1 MGKKKEK
8 ERMKSQVSAVLNNVN
23 ISKKDSRRLVSQD
36 HDDLPSASDYSDL
49 ESPHE
54 DDGTLKGMSRT
65 DRGGTLQS
73 DLAVVGGKTSAKM
86 RLGPADGDRRYRS
99 GELEQSDLRRR
110 MKDKRDKI
118 ERQSYAARVLGDL
131 MGGSAAGSG
140 ERKVRKRTSDQM
152 KREHIGG
159 DEVEER
165 MTNVR
170 KEKEEDSPVKHKK
183 KKKVEKKERKEK
195 REKKSKKSKKEME
208 DNLESDKNALQ
219 MVQEYEP
226 IRSRKIKIQRNKDVG
241 EEIKAKELSLD
252 SSHDAVDQELAATE
266 DVLKDLDDFLND

>member
-1 MGKKKEK
+1 MG
-8 ERMKSQVSAVLNNVN
+8 
-23 ISKKDSRRLVSQD
+23 
-36 HDDLPSASDYSDL
+36 
-49 ESPHE
+49 
-54 DDGTLKGMSRT
+54 
-65 DRGGTLQS
+65 
-73 DLAVVGGKTSAKM
+73 VGGKTSAKM

-140 ERKVRKRTSDQM
+140 DRKVRKRTSDQMKDESDEERFIRKRLLDHMKMERDDDEERKVRKRTSDQM

-170 KEKEEDSPVKHKK
+170 I
-183 KKKVEKKERKEK
+183 EKKERKEK

>member
-1 MGKKKEK
+1 
-8 ERMKSQVSAVLNNVN
+8 
-23 ISKKDSRRLVSQD
+23 
-36 HDDLPSASDYSDL
+36 
-49 ESPHE
+49 
-54 DDGTLKGMSRT
+54 
-65 DRGGTLQS
+65 
-73 DLAVVGGKTSAKM
+73 
-86 RLGPADGDRRYRS
+86 
-99 GELEQSDLRRR
+99 

-140 ERKVRKRTSDQM
+140 DRKVRKRTSDQMKDESDEERIIRKRSLDHMKMERDDDEERKVRKRTSDQM
-152 KREHIGG
+152 KREHIG
-159 DEVEER
+159 
-165 MTNVR
+165 
-170 KEKEEDSPVKHKK
+170 EKEEDSPVKHKK

-195 REKKSKKSKKEME
+195 REKKSKKSKKEIE

-226 IRSRKIKIQRNKDVG
+226 IRSRKIKIQRSKDVG